1 MGPRCPRPTRSH
13 RPANTHHSTPVLLA
27 LLGGGN
33 SVFAAHLITGGCLIG
48 TLFALRAYYSGI
60 GIAST
65 PAMLL
70 MVCYALLPVIRGE
83 ALELAQRAALS
94 VGRHGCA
101 MRDSAPGARA
111 AYRFRVAL
119 DGRGDGSGLADP
131 HRRDR
136 IAVPL
141 AIAALRRRSA
151 ALLLPLAIV
160 VLVWPYP
167 AAAQRLLLMLI
178 PILLAQAYL
187 AMAAL
192 SARYAPRLA
201 KLAPSLVVYGPLLL
215 ALPDA
220 VRAAVRFIAP
230 AAVDLVPFK
239 HTDSWYLDDPHDIK
253 DVSAWALVRWKPAAA
268 ASANQP

>member
-1 MGPRCPRPTRSH
+1 MHSEPLYLLAATAALCGIVRLERARPTVF
-13 RPANTHHSTPVLLA
+13 VLLWTGVAMAAA
-27 LLGGGN
+27 LLTRT
-33 SVFAAHLITGGCLIG
+33 V
-48 TLFALRAYYSGI
+48 GI
-60 GIAST
+60 V
-65 PAMLL
+65 LL
-70 MVCYALLPVIRGE
+70 
-83 ALELAQRAALS
+83 
-94 VGRHGCA
+94 
-101 MRDSAPGARA
+101 
-111 AYRFRVAL
+111 
-119 DGRGDGSGLADP
+119 
-131 HRRDR
+131 
-136 IAVPL
+136 VPL

-220 VRAAVRFIAP
+220 VRAAIRFIAP